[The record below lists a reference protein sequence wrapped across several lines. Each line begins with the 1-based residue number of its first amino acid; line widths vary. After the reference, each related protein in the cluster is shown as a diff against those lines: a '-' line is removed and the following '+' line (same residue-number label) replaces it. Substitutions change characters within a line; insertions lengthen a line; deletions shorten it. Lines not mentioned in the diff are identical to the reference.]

1 MECESRAESF
11 SRNIEV
17 ELLRNSYVVSIKL
30 IKAKTIRVIVRKQII
45 LFRRLTKRERE
56 DDGE

>member
-17 ELLRNSYVVSIKL
+17 ELLWNSYFDSIKL
-30 IKAKTIRVIVRKQII
+30 IKAITIRVIVRKQIMM
-45 LFRRLTKRERE
+45 FRRLTKRERE

>member
-1 MECESRAESF
+1 MECESRAENF

-17 ELLRNSYVVSIKL
+17 ELLWNSYFDSIKL
-30 IKAKTIRVIVRKQII
+30 IKAITIRVIVRKQII
-45 LFRRLTKRERE
+45 MFRRLTKRERE